1 MAPRE
6 TKRNKRSSG
15 IARSRAVGNL
25 IRGDRFRL
33 PEGKGMNGLEAHGE
47 PSEVTA
53 EQGDVI
59 VEGPNGVAVTL
70 TPEAAE
76 ETARRMMRAASE
88 ARRQTNGEKTVDG
101 ATE

>member
-1 MAPRE
+1 MDSL
-6 TKRNKRSSG
+6 N
-15 IARSRAVGNL
+15 
-25 IRGDRFRL
+25 
-33 PEGKGMNGLEAHGE
+33 AHGE
-47 PSEVTA
+47 PSEVLA

-88 ARRQTNGEKTVDG
+88 ARRQQGPHANDR
-101 ATE
+101 

>member
-1 MAPRE
+1 MASL
-6 TKRNKRSSG
+6 N
-15 IARSRAVGNL
+15 
-25 IRGDRFRL
+25 
-33 PEGKGMNGLEAHGE
+33 AHGDA
-47 PSEVTA
+47 SEVAA

-88 ARRQTNGEKTVDG
+88 ARRQLKT
-101 ATE
+101 EES